1 MFSYYSTKLE
11 VHETLEE
18 IDHFST
24 NPTQSPHT
32 TQRTSSPA
40 LKNSPIR
47 VKTSPTKIFSPLN
60 LHSPPKIEKFT
71 DSDKLKHSI
80 QGSKEF
86 FKRRYNTFIEKPVLS
101 PLVCSLSFLKLSLD
115 RLRSLFDPNNSKSTR
130 SIKVAGYLQIR
141 DAGFEVELLSLCFL
155 LYQCSSGFYEIN
167 TNLAL
172 TYENH
177 HPNPF
182 TSLSQ
187 ALLYNLFY
195 RTSDASQRQ
204 VSMNS
209 TRTNDN
215 SFIEGFIQLIN
226 GSWEFYKLTGS
237 ITIPFSVPAAASN
250 KCATYFR
257 EDKLDQKSPLFQYLH
272 TKSKTTL
279 NPNNSNP
286 FSIPNPRMTLQ
297 LDMQQKLVSEHHP
310 TLLFLPKACSSES
323 DVESFREGDGTEI
336 DDPDKINK
344 CAEESFGMDE
354 IQMNRIR
361 NYSKKIVK
369 IEQLLFTLYDLLLLW
384 YSSSRDVIL
393 PSNMEE
399 NREETTEFSLRE
411 MFDSLKDFL
420 IRWNVDSFNQR
431 YQEFARVAVSSSQGM
446 ESPERNQKLKT
457 YSHSISP
464 HTMST
469 SELIAIIRD
478 KSKEEGDLKLG
489 QNSSLL
495 KRKFE
500 REEKKG
506 VNKTLSKG
514 GKKQRIHVSEEAS
527 RKQNPPKLKN
537 KNVIIQQ
544 WRKDD
549 KELYDN
555 YADLEDFLVVDQNED

>member
-1 MFSYYSTKLE
+1 MNFTLITSLWYHMNKQLISTSLLSVFIVEKEKKNRKISSNSSFSVKILHQLLIFQMQIYVPLITKELE
-11 VHETLEE
+11 M
-18 IDHFST
+18 II
-24 NPTQSPHT
+24 NY
-32 TQRTSSPA
+32 
-40 LKNSPIR
+40 LKS
-47 VKTSPTKIFSPLN
+47 
-60 LHSPPKIEKFT
+60 EK
-71 DSDKLKHSI
+71 SRNERAK
-80 QGSKEF
+80 
-86 FKRRYNTFIEKPVLS
+86 
-101 PLVCSLSFLKLSLD
+101 LSFF
-115 RLRSLFDPNNSKSTR
+115 RTFPFLFLTSEPK
-130 SIKVAGYLQIR
+130 
-141 DAGFEVELLSLCFL
+141 LLSLMVLLEMKEFVFSTFTFL
-155 LYQCSSGFYEIN
+155 Q
-167 TNLAL
+167 
-172 TYENH
+172 
-177 HPNPF
+177 
-182 TSLSQ
+182 
-187 ALLYNLFY
+187 
-195 RTSDASQRQ
+195 
-204 VSMNS
+204 
-209 TRTNDN
+209 
-215 SFIEGFIQLIN
+215 
-226 GSWEFYKLTGS
+226 
-237 ITIPFSVPAAASN
+237 
-250 KCATYFR
+250 
-257 EDKLDQKSPLFQYLH
+257 
-272 TKSKTTL
+272 
-279 NPNNSNP
+279 
-286 FSIPNPRMTLQ
+286 
-297 LDMQQKLVSEHHP
+297 
-310 TLLFLPKACSSES
+310 SES
-323 DVESFREGDGTEI
+323 DVESFREGDETEI

-361 NYSKKIVK
+361 NYSKKILK

-384 YSSSRDVIL
+384 YSSSKDVIL

-399 NREETTEFSLRE
+399 NLEETEFSLKE

-431 YQEFARVAVSSSQGM
+431 YQDFARVAVSSSQGM

-506 VNKTLSKG
+506 INKTLSKG